1 MVSLKKARVLI
12 VHSQPVMRYGLVAL
26 IRSSKHFEV
35 CAETGEAPAARR
47 LFAEHRPDLVVL
59 NLTLRHGD
67 GIALIKDFR
76 KLNRAARAL
85 VVTARNDTLSLER
98 VFKAGACGYVVTQDE
113 TAEVLHALERI
124 ASGELYASGTV
135 SRGLL
140 EMLAAGAVE
149 TRKADARQLSDRE
162 LQVFRLIGSGLGTS
176 RVATELQVSV
186 KTVETHQS
194 HIKQKLGLHTGV
206 ELNQRAARWL
216 LNATRHEQR
225 IRD

>member
-1 MVSLKKARVLI
+1 V
-12 VHSQPVMRYGLVAL
+12 
-26 IRSSKHFEV
+26 
-35 CAETGEAPAARR
+35 ARR

-67 GIALIKDFR
+67 GIALIKDFK
-76 KLNRAARAL
+76 KLNPAARVL
-85 VVTARNDTLSLER
+85 VVTARNDTLSLQR
-98 VFKAGACGYVVTQDE
+98 VFRAGARGYVVTQDE

-140 EMLAAGAVE
+140 EMLAAGTVE
-149 TRKADARQLSDRE
+149 TRKVDGRQLSDRE
-162 LQVFRLIGSGLGTS
+162 LQVFRLMGSGLGTS

-194 HIKQKLGLHTGV
+194 HIKQKLGLQTGV

-216 LNATRHEQR
+216 LNATRREQR

>member
-162 LQVFRLIGSGLGTS
+162 LQV
-176 RVATELQVSV
+176 SV

-206 ELNQRAARWL
+206 ELNQRATRWL

-225 IRD
+225 IRE

>member
-1 MVSLKKARVLI
+1 
-12 VHSQPVMRYGLVAL
+12 MRFGLVAL
-26 IRSSKHFEV
+26 IRSSKHFQV
-35 CAETGEAPAARR
+35 CAETGEAPVARR
-47 LFAEHRPDLVVL
+47 LFAEYRPDLVVL
-59 NLTLRHGD
+59 NLTLHHGD
-67 GIALIKDFR
+67 GIALIKDLK
-76 KLNRAARAL
+76 KLNPAARTL
-85 VVTARNDTLSLER
+85 VVTARNDTLSLQR
-98 VFKAGACGYVVTQDE
+98 VFKAGARGYVVTQDE
-113 TAEVLHALERI
+113 TAEVLHALERV

-140 EMLAAGAVE
+140 EMLAAGTVE

-162 LQVFRLIGSGLGTS
+162 LQVFRLMGSGLGTS

-216 LNATRHEQR
+216 LNATRREQR

>member
-1 MVSLKKARVLI
+1 
-12 VHSQPVMRYGLVAL
+12 
-26 IRSSKHFEV
+26 
-35 CAETGEAPAARR
+35 
-47 LFAEHRPDLVVL
+47 
-59 NLTLRHGD
+59 
-67 GIALIKDFR
+67 
-76 KLNRAARAL
+76 

-206 ELNQRAARWL
+206 ELNQRATRWL